1 MFQVYQSSW
10 YWLMFSVFDVSLVFN
25 RLPYNCTANGTAKVS
40 EINVACE
47 LLRSTSTDYRRR
59 AIQILH
65 EFRRQVR
72 TKFVLFFLYKIKTN
86 LLYVIQP
93 SKPFLRYHSFMIHL
107 SFHFSANPRIHHAML
122 LRMQHKTTNI
132 PYIHTTGST

>member
-47 LLRSTSTDYRRR
+47 LLRSTSTDVVPFKFYT
-59 AIQILH
+59 I
-65 EFRRQVR
+65 FRRQVR